1 MTQKTILSK
10 SQSQPQ
16 VLMLEYYLLKE
27 FQNIF
32 RPEVELRKETIPEA
46 DESQKT
52 KSLRTSM
59 YLINDYEWLLK
70 YFTTL
75 IFHSSFK
82 RQECFV
88 PISGACKSIA
98 QNGFS
103 TGTILCTIAS
113 HGFAS
118 LPDTEGKQE
127 CDLSTYLTKLREP
140 SGFNTTPQKC
150 IFYPTFVICH
160 LPQMPFAF

>member
-16 VLMLEYYLLKE
+16 VLMLEYYLLKK

-32 RPEVELRKETIPEA
+32 QPKVELRKETIPEA

-75 IFHSSFK
+75 ICHSSFK

-88 PISGACKSIA
+88 PISGACQVKVSHKM
-98 QNGFS
+98 GFQQGPYCVPS
-103 TGTILCTIAS
+103 PHTALHHCLIRKAS
-113 HGFAS
+113 
-118 LPDTEGKQE
+118 
-127 CDLSTYLTKLREP
+127 R
-140 SGFNTTPQKC
+140 N
-150 IFYPTFVICH
+150 VI
-160 LPQMPFAF
+160 